1 LVSAPALGAGG
12 PGFKSP
18 HPDGVVKGAAQ
29 ARLIGP
35 WVTMPVVTDREVPT
49 AGNGLVLL
57 TLASAQFLMT
67 LDSSVM
73 NVSIA
78 TVGKDVGSTVTGIQL
93 AITLY
98 TLVMAAFMITGGK
111 LGQILGR
118 KRAFMIGC
126 VVYGC
131 GSFTTALAKS
141 LPVLIVGW
149 SVLEGLGAA
158 LIMPAVVALVATNFG
173 RPDRPRAYG
182 LVASAGAIAVAV
194 GPLVGGL
201 CTTYLSWRVVFVSE
215 VVIVLGILA
224 LSTRVADS
232 PPVPGVRLDPV
243 GTLLSATGLGLVVY
257 GVIRAGTWGFVQP
270 KPDAPVWLG
279 ASPVLWLILGGAGVL
294 ALFLLWERTQVKRQ
308 RPALVD
314 PAMLRNPTLQAG
326 LTSFSFQ
333 FLLQAG
339 LFFVVPLFLSVALG
353 LSAVAT
359 GVRLLPLSVTLL
371 AAAVGVPKLFPR
383 ASPRRVVRIGFAL
396 LLLGIVLLLVLLD
409 QGAGPAI
416 VTGPL
421 LLAGLGIGS
430 LASQLGS
437 VTVSAVPDS
446 QSGEVGGVQNTV
458 TNLGASIG
466 TALAGTVLIGVLTTT
481 FLGAVAANPAV
492 PDELSSRA
500 QVELSAGV
508 PFVSDAQLG
517 VALEHAG
524 VPEPT
529 AQAIVD
535 DNASS
540 RINGL
545 RAALAVL
552 ALLALVALL
561 LTGRLPVVQ
570 PGAEDAAEEDAA
582 ARSG

>member
-1 LVSAPALGAGG
+1 
-12 PGFKSP
+12 
-18 HPDGVVKGAAQ
+18 
-29 ARLIGP
+29 
-35 WVTMPVVTDREVPT
+35 MPVVTERGAPT
-49 AGNGLVLL
+49 AGNRLVLL

-78 TVGKDVGSTVTGIQL
+78 TVAKDVGTTVTGIQL

-201 CTTYLSWRVVFVSE
+201 CTTYLSWRVVFVAE

-243 GTLLSATGLGLVVY
+243 GTLLSASGLGLVVY

-294 ALFLLWERTQVKRQ
+294 ALFLLWERTRIKREKA
-308 RPALVD
+308 ALVD

-333 FLLQAG
+333 FLLQSG
-339 LFFVVPLFLSVALG
+339 MFFVVPLFLSVALG

-371 AAAVGVPKLFPR
+371 AAAVGVPRLFPR

-409 QGAGPAI
+409 EGAGPAI

-517 VALEHAG
+517 AALEHAG

-570 PGAEDAAEEDAA
+570 PGTEESAEEDAV